1 LSLHFGLL
9 VEARRLLGAEGATGT
24 KSYNEGL
31 YPVPEGPSS
40 LATPE
45 NQRPFGTRPRGVIFA
60 GWQSVSKF
68 ETYRRRECTAVW
80 RRRQFDQLLSSFT
93 NRIVY
98 DRIRFGLSLFGHL
111 IGHDL

>member
-1 LSLHFGLL
+1 
-9 VEARRLLGAEGATGT
+9 
-24 KSYNEGL
+24 
-31 YPVPEGPSS
+31 
-40 LATPE
+40 
-45 NQRPFGTRPRGVIFA
+45 VIFA